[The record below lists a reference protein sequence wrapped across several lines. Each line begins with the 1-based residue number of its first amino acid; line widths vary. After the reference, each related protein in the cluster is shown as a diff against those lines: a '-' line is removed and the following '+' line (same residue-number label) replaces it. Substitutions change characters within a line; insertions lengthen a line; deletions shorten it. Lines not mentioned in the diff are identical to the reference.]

1 MTKKVSNFNTMDLIT
16 YEEEHFMKKI
26 NWIQII
32 KIQAIIFLYSIISIL
47 SKIASS
53 FLEKEI
59 WMVMV
64 ILLIMLIVLA
74 SYAFLWQK
82 LLKKVDLSIA
92 YVNKGMLLFW
102 SMIWSVVIF
111 REEITILNIIG
122 TIIIFVGI
130 MVVNEML
137 NIFTLIM
144 LLSSFLAAIF

>member
-1 MTKKVSNFNTMDLIT
+1 MNFMTKKVSNFNTMDLIT
-16 YEEEHFMKKI
+16 YGEEHFMKKI

-32 KIQAIIFLYSIISIL
+32 KIQAIIFLCSIISIL

-53 FLEKEI
+53 FLEKDI

-130 MVVNEML
+130 MVVNE
-137 NIFTLIM
+137 N
-144 LLSSFLAAIF
+144 A

>member
-1 MTKKVSNFNTMDLIT
+1 
-16 YEEEHFMKKI
+16 MKKI

-53 FLEKEI
+53 FLEKDI

-111 REEITILNIIG
+111 REEITILNIIDYNNFCRDNG
-122 TIIIFVGI
+122 G
-130 MVVNEML
+130 E
-137 NIFTLIM
+137 
-144 LLSSFLAAIF
+144 

>member
-26 NWIQII
+26 KWIQII

-130 MVVNEML
+130 MVVNE
-137 NIFTLIM
+137 N
-144 LLSSFLAAIF
+144 A

>member
-16 YEEEHFMKKI
+16 SEEEHFMKKI

-130 MVVNEML
+130 MVVNE
-137 NIFTLIM
+137 N
-144 LLSSFLAAIF
+144 A

>member
-53 FLEKEI
+53 FLEKDI

-130 MVVNEML
+130 MVVNE
-137 NIFTLIM
+137 N
-144 LLSSFLAAIF
+144 A

>member
-111 REEITILNIIG
+111 REIG
-122 TIIIFVGI
+122 RAHV
-130 MVVNEML
+130 
-137 NIFTLIM
+137 
-144 LLSSFLAAIF
+144 

>member
-1 MTKKVSNFNTMDLIT
+1 MNFMTKKVSNFNTMDLIT

-32 KIQAIIFLYSIISIL
+32 KIQEIIFLYSIISIL

-130 MVVNEML
+130 MVVNE
-137 NIFTLIM
+137 N
-144 LLSSFLAAIF
+144 A

>member
-1 MTKKVSNFNTMDLIT
+1 MNFMTKKVRNFNTMDLIT

-130 MVVNEML
+130 MVVNE
-137 NIFTLIM
+137 N
-144 LLSSFLAAIF
+144 A

>member
-1 MTKKVSNFNTMDLIT
+1 MNFMTKKVSNFNTMDLIT
-16 YEEEHFMKKI
+16 YGEEHFMKKI

-53 FLEKEI
+53 FLEKDI

-92 YVNKGMLLFW
+92 YVNKGLLLFLE
-102 SMIWSVVIF
+102 
-111 REEITILNIIG
+111 RK
-122 TIIIFVGI
+122 
-130 MVVNEML
+130 
-137 NIFTLIM
+137 
-144 LLSSFLAAIF
+144 

>member
-1 MTKKVSNFNTMDLIT
+1 
-16 YEEEHFMKKI
+16 MKKI

-53 FLEKEI
+53 FLEKDI

-130 MVVNEML
+130 MVVNE
-137 NIFTLIM
+137 N
-144 LLSSFLAAIF
+144 A

>member
-53 FLEKEI
+53 FLEKDI

-122 TIIIFVGI
+122 AIIIFVGI
-130 MVVNEML
+130 MVVNE
-137 NIFTLIM
+137 N
-144 LLSSFLAAIF
+144 A

>member
-1 MTKKVSNFNTMDLIT
+1 MNFMTKKVSNFNTMDLIT

-130 MVVNEML
+130 MVVNE
-137 NIFTLIM
+137 NG
-144 LLSSFLAAIF
+144 

>member
-1 MTKKVSNFNTMDLIT
+1 
-16 YEEEHFMKKI
+16 
-26 NWIQII
+26 
-32 KIQAIIFLYSIISIL
+32 IISIL

-53 FLEKEI
+53 FLEKDI

-130 MVVNEML
+130 MVVNE
-137 NIFTLIM
+137 N
-144 LLSSFLAAIF
+144 A

>member
-1 MTKKVSNFNTMDLIT
+1 MNFMTKKVSNFNTMDLIT

-53 FLEKEI
+53 FLEKDI

-130 MVVNEML
+130 MVVNE
-137 NIFTLIM
+137 N
-144 LLSSFLAAIF
+144 A

>member
-1 MTKKVSNFNTMDLIT
+1 MKKV
-16 YEEEHFMKKI
+16 

-53 FLEKEI
+53 FLEKDI

-130 MVVNEML
+130 MVVNE
-137 NIFTLIM
+137 N
-144 LLSSFLAAIF
+144 A

>member
-1 MTKKVSNFNTMDLIT
+1 MDLIT
-16 YEEEHFMKKI
+16 YGEEHFMKKI

-53 FLEKEI
+53 FLEKDI

-130 MVVNEML
+130 MVVNE
-137 NIFTLIM
+137 N
-144 LLSSFLAAIF
+144 A

>member
-111 REEITILNIIG
+111 REDITILNIIG

-130 MVVNEML
+130 MVVNE
-137 NIFTLIM
+137 N
-144 LLSSFLAAIF
+144 A

>member
-1 MTKKVSNFNTMDLIT
+1 
-16 YEEEHFMKKI
+16 MKKI

-130 MVVNEML
+130 MVVNE
-137 NIFTLIM
+137 N
-144 LLSSFLAAIF
+144 A

>member
-1 MTKKVSNFNTMDLIT
+1 RKYGRMNFMTKKVSNFNTMDLIT

-130 MVVNEML
+130 MVVNE
-137 NIFTLIM
+137 N
-144 LLSSFLAAIF
+144 A

>member
-1 MTKKVSNFNTMDLIT
+1 
-16 YEEEHFMKKI
+16 MKKI

-32 KIQAIIFLYSIISIL
+32 KIQAIIFLYSIINIL

-53 FLEKEI
+53 FLEKDI

-130 MVVNEML
+130 MVVNE
-137 NIFTLIM
+137 N
-144 LLSSFLAAIF
+144 A

>member
-130 MVVNEML
+130 MVVNE
-137 NIFTLIM
+137 N
-144 LLSSFLAAIF
+144 A

>member
-74 SYAFLWQK
+74 RYAFLWQK

-130 MVVNEML
+130 MVVNE
-137 NIFTLIM
+137 N
-144 LLSSFLAAIF
+144 A

>member
-1 MTKKVSNFNTMDLIT
+1 
-16 YEEEHFMKKI
+16 
-26 NWIQII
+26 
-32 KIQAIIFLYSIISIL
+32 
-47 SKIASS
+47 
-53 FLEKEI
+53 
-59 WMVMV
+59 
-64 ILLIMLIVLA
+64 MLIVLA

-130 MVVNEML
+130 MVVNE
-137 NIFTLIM
+137 N
-144 LLSSFLAAIF
+144 A

>member
-1 MTKKVSNFNTMDLIT
+1 MTKKLSNFNTMDLIT

-130 MVVNEML
+130 MVVNE
-137 NIFTLIM
+137 N
-144 LLSSFLAAIF
+144 A

>member
-1 MTKKVSNFNTMDLIT
+1 
-16 YEEEHFMKKI
+16 MKKI

-53 FLEKEI
+53 FLEKDI

-111 REEITILNIIG
+111 REDITILNIIG

-130 MVVNEML
+130 MVVNE
-137 NIFTLIM
+137 N
-144 LLSSFLAAIF
+144 A

>member
-1 MTKKVSNFNTMDLIT
+1 MDLIT

-130 MVVNEML
+130 MVVNE
-137 NIFTLIM
+137 N
-144 LLSSFLAAIF
+144 A

>member
-1 MTKKVSNFNTMDLIT
+1 
-16 YEEEHFMKKI
+16 
-26 NWIQII
+26 
-32 KIQAIIFLYSIISIL
+32 
-47 SKIASS
+47 
-53 FLEKEI
+53 
-59 WMVMV
+59 MVMV

-130 MVVNEML
+130 MVVNE
-137 NIFTLIM
+137 N
-144 LLSSFLAAIF
+144 A

>member
-111 REEITILNIIG
+111 RQEITILNIIG

-130 MVVNEML
+130 MVVNE
-137 NIFTLIM
+137 N
-144 LLSSFLAAIF
+144 A

>member
-111 REEITILNIIG
+111 REEITILNIMG

-130 MVVNEML
+130 MVVNE
-137 NIFTLIM
+137 N
-144 LLSSFLAAIF
+144 A

>member
-1 MTKKVSNFNTMDLIT
+1 
-16 YEEEHFMKKI
+16 
-26 NWIQII
+26 
-32 KIQAIIFLYSIISIL
+32 
-47 SKIASS
+47 
-53 FLEKEI
+53 
-59 WMVMV
+59 MV

-130 MVVNEML
+130 MVVNE
-137 NIFTLIM
+137 N
-144 LLSSFLAAIF
+144 A

>member
-1 MTKKVSNFNTMDLIT
+1 MTKKVSNFNTMDSIT

-32 KIQAIIFLYSIISIL
+32 KAIIFLYSIISIL

-130 MVVNEML
+130 MVVNE
-137 NIFTLIM
+137 N
-144 LLSSFLAAIF
+144 A

>member
-1 MTKKVSNFNTMDLIT
+1 MNFMTKKISNFNTMDLIT

-130 MVVNEML
+130 MVVNE
-137 NIFTLIM
+137 N
-144 LLSSFLAAIF
+144 A

>member
-1 MTKKVSNFNTMDLIT
+1 
-16 YEEEHFMKKI
+16 MKKI

-32 KIQAIIFLYSIISIL
+32 KIQAIIFLYSITSIL

-53 FLEKEI
+53 FLEKDI
-59 WMVMV
+59 WMVMA

-111 REEITILNIIG
+111 REDITILNIIG

-130 MVVNEML
+130 MVVNE
-137 NIFTLIM
+137 N
-144 LLSSFLAAIF
+144 A

>member
-1 MTKKVSNFNTMDLIT
+1 MDLIT
-16 YEEEHFMKKI
+16 YGEEHFMKKI

-32 KIQAIIFLYSIISIL
+32 KIQVIIFLYSIISIL

-53 FLEKEI
+53 FLEKDI
-59 WMVMV
+59 WMVMA

-130 MVVNEML
+130 MVVNE
-137 NIFTLIM
+137 N
-144 LLSSFLAAIF
+144 A

>member
-122 TIIIFVGI
+122 TRIIFVGI
-130 MVVNEML
+130 MVVNE
-137 NIFTLIM
+137 N
-144 LLSSFLAAIF
+144 A

>member
-1 MTKKVSNFNTMDLIT
+1 MNFMTKKVSNFNTMDLIT

-130 MVVNEML
+130 MVVNE
-137 NIFTLIM
+137 N
-144 LLSSFLAAIF
+144 A